1 MIDVGTG
8 DGAICPHG
16 TVAADEVVWIGD
28 SWVDTPGA
36 QLTEVEDLAR
46 ASGAIGQT
54 DAYVDVGMAG
64 AGINAIAAQY
74 AAQEAMPV
82 KVKVLIMDGGTID
95 TIATGGSSAS
105 VTSVV
110 TTFNQL
116 LARVASDGT
125 VQKIIYLLVPELPA
139 IYGVAALRPLLQ
151 QSCSASTVP
160 CYFIDLNEMWAGHPE
175 YTAANGILPTDA
187 GARVV
192 ADQIWATM
200 QAKCIAQ

>member
-46 ASGAIGQT
+46 ASGAIGQH